1 MPETVSSVSDLVHDA
16 VTSAVSQASGSN
28 PADGASDAAP
38 QTSAGVSPAPAD
50 ASGTDARTTAPSTTG
65 GPTIEGVDADDELVK
80 DNNVWNDVG
89 KRSQVLRN
97 ARTREAE
104 KITKDL
110 ESRLGFRL
118 SDENTLRNIQAYLA
132 DPPGYLRKYGEHFGL
147 IPAAANGHAQA
158 PPQNGNGQKPNGF
171 TRPQPQ
177 YRTEDGKAVYG
188 QEEIDAITAEYEQRL
203 ARVEQSITPL
213 QSTHDQLEQARITY
227 QAQQEADRIYR
238 DVQTWPRYED
248 IKDDMAKLLMSDG
261 RVTPESAYGRIMRE
275 RYPTFLQK
283 TRQEVLDELKAKPAA
298 PASKATPAA
307 QARSSSTDRKRGL
320 SVSEA
325 VLAAVEKHSATR

>member
-1 MPETVSSVSDLVHDA
+1 MPEAVSSVSDLVHDA
-16 VTSAVSQASGSN
+16 VESAVSQASGSN
-28 PADGASDAAP
+28 PAEGTSDASS
-38 QTSAGVSPAPAD
+38 QTSAGASPAPAD
-50 ASGTDARTTAPSTTG
+50 VSGSDTRTTAPSTTG
-65 GPTIEGVDADDELVK
+65 GPTIEGGDADDELVK
-80 DNNVWNDVG
+80 DNNVWNDVQ
-89 KRSQVLRN
+89 KRSTVLRN
-97 ARTREAE
+97 ARQREAE

-147 IPAAANGHAQA
+147 IPAQHNGHAQA
-158 PPQNGNGQKPNGF
+158 QPSNGNGKPNGF

-248 IKDDMAKLLMSDG
+248 VKEDMAKLLMSDG

-275 RYPTFLQK
+275 KFPSFLQK
-283 TRQEVLDELKAKPAA
+283 SRQETLDELKAKPAA
-298 PASKATPAA
+298 PASKATPSA